1 MDKGSGTLYIVSL
14 PIGNLAD
21 ITLRAIETLRSAD
34 FIIAED
40 TRTTKRILTRYRI
53 GTPFYSSIY
62 QGAERRRIERLL
74 DLLKT
79 GKDLALVSDAGTPL
93 ISDPGYPLVRAAIE
107 RDIRV
112 RPVPGPT
119 AAIAALVAS
128 GLPPDRFTFLGPIP
142 RRRGER
148 RRLLE
153 RLKNEDKTAIVYAS
167 PHRLSAT
174 LGEIAEVLPERRL
187 VLAREL
193 TKVHEEFI
201 RGTASEVRERLDEER
216 MRRGESVLLIEG
228 GEGKKTEIEQAERIA
243 AILLA
248 EGVSKRVIR
257 LALTLGVGIGRNEA
271 YRLIQRLNPD
281 EP

>member
-112 RPVPGPT
+112 RPVP
-119 AAIAALVAS
+119 AALVAS

-142 RRRGER
+142 RRGGER

-201 RGTASEVRERLDEER
+201 RGTASEIRERLDEER
-216 MRRGESVLLIEG
+216 MRRGESVLRFEG
-228 GEGKKTEIEQAERIA
+228 GEGEKTEIEQAERIA

-257 LALTLGVGIGRNEA
+257 LALTLGLGIGRNEA